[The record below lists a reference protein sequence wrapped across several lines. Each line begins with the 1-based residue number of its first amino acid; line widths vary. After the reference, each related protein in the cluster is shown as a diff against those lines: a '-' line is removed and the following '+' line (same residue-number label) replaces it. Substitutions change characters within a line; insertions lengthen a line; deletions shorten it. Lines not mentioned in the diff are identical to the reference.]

1 MIMLVLCKMEEAF
14 KTEQESCSASSH
26 LKYGI
31 SWEDPEHHQVR
42 SSEHQRD
49 IHRSPSLSGYSTG
62 SIYTHS
68 GRALAQCSSAN
79 VPLSTDKG
87 ASRAPR
93 GRQGMCMQYIY
104 CHGRRLGPVLMKR
117 HYFQCC
123 FGSTGHSFSS
133 PHDKHKSCVRLCTEL
148 CCNFS
153 LLDYDVHQAMT
164 MRPGAIGWS
173 PEQHVIL
180 RWDIL
185 RWETSLKDS
194 KPKIKA
200 G

>member
-1 MIMLVLCKMEEAF
+1 M
-14 KTEQESCSASSH
+14 
-26 LKYGI
+26 
-31 SWEDPEHHQVR
+31 R
-42 SSEHQRD
+42 SSEHQCD
-49 IHRSPSLSGYSTG
+49 THRSPSPSGYSTG
-62 SIYTHS
+62 LIYTYS

-93 GRQGMCMQYIY
+93 GREGMCMQYVY

-133 PHDKHKSCVRLCTEL
+133 PHDKHKSCVRLCTES

-153 LLDYDVHQAMT
+153 LLDYDVHQSYDHASWGHWLEPQT
-164 MRPGAIGWS
+164 TCNFKMRHTEMGHI
-173 PEQHVIL
+173 PEGQ
-180 RWDIL
+180 
-185 RWETSLKDS
+185 
-194 KPKIKA
+194 
-200 G
+200 